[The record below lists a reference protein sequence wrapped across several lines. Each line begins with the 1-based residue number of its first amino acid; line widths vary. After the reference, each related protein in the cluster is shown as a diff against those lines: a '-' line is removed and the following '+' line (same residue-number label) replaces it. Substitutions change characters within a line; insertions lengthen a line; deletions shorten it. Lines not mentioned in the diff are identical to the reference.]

1 MASLWFYLLDIL
13 KRVTSCRPILKTC
26 EKLIYAY
33 KRNFWHH
40 WILLEFVWILHCWFL
55 EEVFEVSL
63 MTARYKRDWLC
74 ADLLSLFMHFCKLYS
89 VSTCSLVIQ
98 NPLILFKVLSLHRFS
113 LLSNSLSILL
123 TAYWCFRLFIL
134 FLFFFNWMRMCYL
147 KFNAT
152 VSSIR
157 GCQCDRSVFYLRYD
171 LCGRTVHFWLL
182 WSLTLFFLLI
192 WFMAAGLTLAPLLV
206 KVDPNLN
213 VILTACLTVYVGCYR
228 SVKPTP
234 PSVSTAGID
243 APQPFLLLSPFNL
256 SLFYTL
262 FLYTGDDV

>member
-1 MASLWFYLLDIL
+1 MQIYFLC
-13 KRVTSCRPILKTC
+13 SCIFANCIQFQHVPWSSKIPWYCSRFCLCI
-26 EKLIYAY
+26 
-33 KRNFWHH
+33 
-40 WILLEFVWILHCWFL
+40 
-55 EEVFEVSL
+55 VSPCYP
-63 MTARYKRDWLC
+63 T
-74 ADLLSLFMHFCKLYS
+74 
-89 VSTCSLVIQ
+89 
-98 NPLILFKVLSLHRFS
+98 
-113 LLSNSLSILL
+113 
-123 TAYWCFRLFIL
+123 L
-134 FLFFFNWMRMCYL
+134 FLFCWQLIGVSVFLFYSLFFKGMRMCYL

-157 GCQCDRSVFYLRYD
+157 VCQCDRSVFYLRYD

-182 WSLTLFFLLI
+182 WSLTLFFLLT

-243 APQPFLLLSPFNL
+243 APQPFLPFVP
-256 SLFYTL
+256 F
-262 FLYTGDDV
+262 